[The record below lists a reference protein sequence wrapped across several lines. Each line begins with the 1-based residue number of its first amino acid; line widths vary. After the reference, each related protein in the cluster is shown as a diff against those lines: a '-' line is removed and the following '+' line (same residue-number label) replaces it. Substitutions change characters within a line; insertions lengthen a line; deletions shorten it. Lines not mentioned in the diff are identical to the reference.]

1 MNDDFDSFHKHFDD
15 MDKIQKQAFI
25 AVGIASIIVG
35 LAIVAAIITG
45 IYLAIK
51 NWG

>member
-1 MNDDFDSFHKHFDD
+1 MNSDFDFDKHFNDF
-15 MDKIQKQAFI
+15 DKKFNRSFAVAGVMSVIVTLAII
-25 AVGIASIIVG
+25 AV
-35 LAIVAAIITG
+35 IITG